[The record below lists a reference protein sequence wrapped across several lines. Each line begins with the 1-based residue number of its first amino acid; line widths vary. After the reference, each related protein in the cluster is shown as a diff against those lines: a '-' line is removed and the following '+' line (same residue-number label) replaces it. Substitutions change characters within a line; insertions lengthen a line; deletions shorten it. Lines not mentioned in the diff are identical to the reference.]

1 MRGSFGGDLRARG
14 GSHSRLKRALGGA
27 CGLALFASIATLT
40 ACGPSK
46 AVQCSEVIAL
56 VNDATKRIEEAPTK
70 PDADR
75 AEKIANL
82 RAMAA
87 GMAKVADDLA
97 KVPTDIPELKDFSAR
112 YQKLAREFARLG
124 NEMADAAEQ
133 HDVEKHRLVEGSLRE
148 VADAEGALNASVNEF
163 CKGS

>member
-1 MRGSFGGDLRARG
+1 MRGKTGGGFRVVTRRRWG
-14 GSHSRLKRALGGA
+14 GV
-27 CGLALFASIATLT
+27 CGLSLFASIAALT

-56 VNDATKRIEEAPTK
+56 VNDATKRLEEGPTK

-75 AEKIANL
+75 VEKIANL

-87 GMAKVADDLA
+87 GMAKVADDLS
-97 KVPTDIPELKDFSAR
+97 KVQVGVPELKDFSVR
-112 YQKLAREFARLG
+112 YQKLARDFARLG
-124 NEMADAAEQ
+124 NEMADGAEQ
-133 HDVEKHRLVEGSLRE
+133 NDIEKQNLAKESLDK
-148 VADAEGALNASVNEF
+148 VADTEGPLVASVNEF

>member
-1 MRGSFGGDLRARG
+1 MRGVSRKRG
-14 GSHSRLKRALGGA
+14 VSGV
-27 CGLALFASIATLT
+27 CGLAMFASVAALT

-46 AVQCSEVIAL
+46 AVQCSEVITL
-56 VNDATKRIEEAPTK
+56 VNDATKRIEEAPNK

-75 AEKIANL
+75 ADKIANL

-97 KVPTDIPELKDFSAR
+97 KVNTGIPELKDFSTR

-133 HDVEKHRLVEGSLRE
+133 NDFEKHRLVEGSLRE
-148 VADAEGALNASVNEF
+148 VADSEGALNASVNEF